1 MEIPQWIQ
9 VVVALIGL
17 AGVVIGG
24 IFGIIQAQ
32 LKRRVNKVEEKSVD
46 TLKLETENNILEQLI
61 PLLERKDDALDRI
74 AIILEQ
80 YGARIEYLERG
91 QDNLAVIAREK
102 CLAPVLIEEIQRYKS
117 LSDEKEGV
125 QRVLSAI
132 LNEKEV

>member
-1 MEIPQWIQ
+1 MEIPQWVQI
-9 VVVALIGL
+9 VVALIGL

-32 LKRRVNKVEEKSVD
+32 LKRRVNKVEKRSVD

-74 AIILEQ
+74 ALILEQ

-91 QDNLAVIAREK
+91 QDNLTVIAREK

-125 QRVLSAI
+125 QKVLSAM
-132 LNEKEV
+132 LNEKDV